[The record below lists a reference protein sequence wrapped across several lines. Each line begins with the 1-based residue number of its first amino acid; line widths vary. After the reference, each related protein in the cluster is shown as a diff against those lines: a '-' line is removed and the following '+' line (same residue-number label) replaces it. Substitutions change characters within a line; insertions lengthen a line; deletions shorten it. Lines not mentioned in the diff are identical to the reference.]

1 MALWVEL
8 VQVLVAQGME
18 DSEEAEETDMLM
30 AEVEVG
36 IVGVEPTVM
45 EMVGP
50 EARQST
56 QVSLK

>member
-1 MALWVEL
+1 
-8 VQVLVAQGME
+8 ME
-18 DSEEAEETDMLM
+18 DSEEAEEMDMLM